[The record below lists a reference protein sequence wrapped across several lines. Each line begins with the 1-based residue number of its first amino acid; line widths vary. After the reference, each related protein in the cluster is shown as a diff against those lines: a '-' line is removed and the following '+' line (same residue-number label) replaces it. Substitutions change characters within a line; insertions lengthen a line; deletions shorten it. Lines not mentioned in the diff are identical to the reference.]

1 MIALAFWDRSDINR
15 HELETEPCEIL
26 LKKPFISWPRSS
38 FGRFT
43 RMEFTAQERYEY
55 KRLLDGL
62 RNKKGRGTELISLYI
77 PPDKQIS
84 DVTSQLREEYGQASN
99 IKSRVTRLSV
109 QGSLESAMSRL
120 KLIPKPPANGVVI
133 FIGSVDAGAN
143 RTEMYSVA
151 LEPPDPIVTYRYHC
165 DSSFLL
171 GPLEEMLADKRTFGL
186 IVLDRREAAIG
197 ILKGKYIE
205 PQKHLTSTVPGKQ
218 RKGGQSSH
226 RFQQLRLIAIHDFY
240 KRIGE
245 SANDAFL
252 QIDQKDLE
260 GILVGGPSPTKE
272 EFVEGGFLH
281 HELQKKV
288 LGALDVSYTDES
300 GLYELVDAAQEQLI
314 DLELTKDKLVMR
326 QFMKELVSDKGLAA
340 YGEKEVRHNLQ
351 LGSVETLLLSE
362 DLRKTRAK
370 IVCSNRS
377 CDFTDSQTRTN
388 ASEPIGNCLK
398 CSSQLIVAE
407 EEDIVA
413 DLSKMADQSG
423 AAVKIIS
430 TEFEEGTQLDKAFG
444 GIAAILRYK
453 TSHI

>member
-1 MIALAFWDRSDINR
+1 
-15 HELETEPCEIL
+15 
-26 LKKPFISWPRSS
+26 
-38 FGRFT
+38 
-43 RMEFTAQERYEY
+43 MEFTAQERYEF

-62 RNKKGRGTELISLYI
+62 RSKKGRGTELISLYI

-120 KLIPKPPANGVVI
+120 KLIPKPPENGVVL
-133 FIGSVDAGAN
+133 FIGSVDIGAN
-143 RTEMYSVA
+143 RTELFSAA

-165 DSSFLL
+165 DSSFYLE
-171 GPLEEMLADKRTFGL
+171 PLEEMLADKRTFGL

-197 ILKGKYIE
+197 LLKGKYIE
-205 PQKHLTSTVPGKQ
+205 SLKTLTSTVPGKQ

-252 QIDQKDLE
+252 PIDPKDLE
-260 GILVGGPSPTKE
+260 GILIGGPSPTKE

-281 HELQKKV
+281 HELRRKV
-288 LGALDVSYTDES
+288 LAALDVSYTDES
-300 GLYELVDAAQEQLI
+300 GLYELVDTAQEQLA
-314 DLELTKDKLVMR
+314 DLEVTQDKEIMR
-326 QFMKELVSDKGLAA
+326 RFMKELVSDKGLAA
-340 YGEKEVRHNLQ
+340 YGEKEVRHNLE
-351 LGSVETLLLSE
+351 LGAVDVLLLSE

-370 IVCSNRS
+370 IVCTNRS
-377 CDFTDSQTRTN
+377 CDYTDSQTRSGS
-388 ASEPIGNCLK
+388 SEPVGTCLK
-398 CSSQLIVAE
+398 CSSPLTIE
-407 EEDIVA
+407 EEVDIVS
-413 DLSKMADQSG
+413 DLSKLAELSG
-423 AAVKIIS
+423 AEVKIIS
-430 TEFEEGTQLDKAFG
+430 TEFEEGAQLFRAFG

>member
-1 MIALAFWDRSDINR
+1 
-15 HELETEPCEIL
+15 
-26 LKKPFISWPRSS
+26 
-38 FGRFT
+38 
-43 RMEFTAQERYEY
+43 MEFTAQERYEF

-62 RNKKGRGTELISLYI
+62 RSKKGRGTELISLYI

-120 KLIPKPPANGVVI
+120 KLIPKPPENGVVL
-133 FIGSVDAGAN
+133 FIGSVDIGAN
-143 RTEMYSVA
+143 RTELFSAA

-165 DSSFLL
+165 DSSFYLE
-171 GPLEEMLADKRTFGL
+171 PLEEMLADKRTFGL

-197 ILKGKYIE
+197 LLKGKYIE
-205 PQKHLTSTVPGKQ
+205 SLKTLTSTVPGKQ
-218 RKGGQSSH
+218 RKGCQSSH

-252 QIDQKDLE
+252 PIDPKDLE
-260 GILVGGPSPTKE
+260 GILIGGPSPTKE

-281 HELQKKV
+281 HELQRKV
-288 LGALDVSYTDES
+288 LAALDVSYTDES
-300 GLYELVDAAQEQLI
+300 GLYELVDTAQEQLA
-314 DLELTKDKLVMR
+314 DLEVTQDKEIMR
-326 QFMKELVSDKGLAA
+326 RFMKELVSDKGLAA
-340 YGEKEVRHNLQ
+340 YGEKEVRHNLE
-351 LGSVETLLLSE
+351 LGAVDVLLLSE

-370 IVCSNRS
+370 IVCTNRS
-377 CDFTDSQTRTN
+377 CDYTDSQTRSGS
-388 ASEPIGNCLK
+388 SEPVGTCLK
-398 CSSQLIVAE
+398 CSSPLTIE
-407 EEDIVA
+407 EEVDIVS
-413 DLSKMADQSG
+413 DLSKLAEMSG
-423 AAVKIIS
+423 AEVKIIS
-430 TEFEEGTQLDKAFG
+430 TEFEEGAQLFRAFG

>member
-1 MIALAFWDRSDINR
+1 
-15 HELETEPCEIL
+15 
-26 LKKPFISWPRSS
+26 
-38 FGRFT
+38 
-43 RMEFTAQERYEY
+43 MEFTAQEKYEF

-62 RNKKGRGTELISLYI
+62 RSKTGRGTELISLYI
-77 PPDKQIS
+77 PPDKQIH
-84 DVTSQLREEYGQASN
+84 DVTSQLREEYGQAAN

-143 RTEMYSVA
+143 KTEMYSVA

-171 GPLEEMLADKRTFGL
+171 EPLEEMLADKKTFGL
-186 IVLDRREAAIG
+186 IVLDRREATIG
-197 ILKGKYIE
+197 ILKGKYTEAI
-205 PQKHLTSTVPGKQ
+205 KHLTSTVPGKQ

-226 RFQQLRLIAIHDFY
+226 RFQQLRLIAIHEFY
-240 KRIGE
+240 KRVGE
-245 SANDAFL
+245 SANEAFL
-252 QIDQKDLE
+252 AIDTKDLQ

-281 HELQKKV
+281 HELQKKI

-300 GLYELVDAAQEQLI
+300 GLFELVDAAQEQLS
-314 DLELTKDKLVMR
+314 DLEVMQDKLLMR
-326 QFMKELVSDKGLAA
+326 RFMKELVSDKGLAS
-340 YGEKEVRHNLQ
+340 YGEDEVRHNLE
-351 LGSVETLLLSE
+351 LGAVEILVLSE

-370 IVCSNRS
+370 IECTSRS
-377 CDFTDSQTRTN
+377 CDFSEYQTRTTV
-388 ASEPIGNCLK
+388 AAPLGNCLK
-398 CSSQLIVAE
+398 CGAALTMTQ
-407 EEDIVA
+407 EEDIVSE
-413 DLSKMADQSG
+413 LSKLADQSKTE
-423 AAVKIIS
+423 VKIIS
-430 TEFEEGTQLDKAFG
+430 TEFEEGEQLYKAFG

>member
-1 MIALAFWDRSDINR
+1 
-15 HELETEPCEIL
+15 
-26 LKKPFISWPRSS
+26 
-38 FGRFT
+38 
-43 RMEFTAQERYEY
+43 MEFTAQEKYEF

-62 RNKKGRGTELISLYI
+62 RSKTGRGTELISLYI

-84 DVTSQLREEYGQASN
+84 DVTSQLREEYGQAAN

-143 RTEMYSVA
+143 KTEMYSVA

-171 GPLEEMLADKRTFGL
+171 GPLEEMLADKKTFGL

-205 PQKHLTSTVPGKQ
+205 PMKHLTSTVPGKQ

-226 RFQQLRLIAIHDFY
+226 RFQQLRLIAIHEFY
-240 KRIGE
+240 KRIGD
-245 SANDAFL
+245 SANEAFL
-252 QIDQKDLE
+252 PIDAKDLQ

-281 HELQKKV
+281 HELQKKI

-300 GLYELVDAAQEQLI
+300 GLYELVDAAQEQLS
-314 DLELTKDKLVMR
+314 DLEVMQDKMLMR
-326 QFMKELVSDKGLAA
+326 RFMKELVSDKGLAA
-340 YGEKEVRHNLQ
+340 YGENEVRHNLE
-351 LGSVETLLLSE
+351 LGAVEILLLSE

-370 IVCSNRS
+370 IECTSRS
-377 CDFTDSQTRTN
+377 CDFSMYQTRT
-388 ASEPIGNCLK
+388 
-398 CSSQLIVAE
+398 
-407 EEDIVA
+407 
-413 DLSKMADQSG
+413 
-423 AAVKIIS
+423 
-430 TEFEEGTQLDKAFG
+430 
-444 GIAAILRYK
+444 
-453 TSHI
+453 

>member
-1 MIALAFWDRSDINR
+1 
-15 HELETEPCEIL
+15 
-26 LKKPFISWPRSS
+26 
-38 FGRFT
+38 
-43 RMEFTAQERYEY
+43 MEFTAQERYEF

-62 RNKKGRGTELISLYI
+62 RSKKGRGTELISLYI

-120 KLIPKPPANGVVI
+120 KLIPKPPENGVVL
-133 FIGSVDAGAN
+133 FIGSVDIGAN
-143 RTEMYSVA
+143 RTELFSAA

-165 DSSFLL
+165 DSSFYLE
-171 GPLEEMLADKRTFGL
+171 PLEEMLADKRTFGL

-197 ILKGKYIE
+197 LLKGKYIE
-205 PQKHLTSTVPGKQ
+205 SLKTLTSTVPGKQ

-252 QIDQKDLE
+252 PIDPKDLE
-260 GILVGGPSPTKE
+260 GILIGGPSPTKE

-281 HELQKKV
+281 HELQRKV
-288 LGALDVSYTDES
+288 LAALDVSYTDES
-300 GLYELVDAAQEQLI
+300 GLNELVDAAQEQLS
-314 DLELTKDKLVMR
+314 DLEVTQDKEIMR
-326 QFMKELVSDKGLAA
+326 RFMRELVSDKGLAA
-340 YGEKEVRHNLQ
+340 YGEKEVRHNLV
-351 LGSVETLLLSE
+351 LGAVDVLLLSE

-370 IVCSNRS
+370 IVCTNRS
-377 CDFTDSQTRTN
+377 CDYTDSQTRSGS
-388 ASEPIGNCLK
+388 SEPVGTCLK
-398 CSSQLIVAE
+398 CSSPLTIE
-407 EEDIVA
+407 EEVDIVS
-413 DLSKMADQSG
+413 DLSKLAEMSG
-423 AAVKIIS
+423 AEVKIIS
-430 TEFEEGTQLDKAFG
+430 TEFEEGAQLFRAFG